1 MRDMLKEAGF
11 VDIKI
16 EVKEAAGDII
26 KDWMPGSGAE
36 KFVTSVYVTA
46 TKPVESYGLK
56 DLVRGG
62 TQYAE
67 ISAVCAPPAASGC
80 GPGV

>member
-1 MRDMLKEAGF
+1 MKDMLIAAGF
-11 VDIKI
+11 GNIKI

-46 TKPVESYGLK
+46 TKPVESYGLR
-56 DLVRGG
+56 DHVQGG
-62 TQYAE
+62 TQYVE
-67 ISAVCAPPAASGC
+67 LSAVCAPPAASGC

>member
-11 VDIKI
+11 VNIKI

-46 TKPVESYGLK
+46 TKP
-56 DLVRGG
+56 
-62 TQYAE
+62 
-67 ISAVCAPPAASGC
+67 AVCAPPAASGC

>member
-1 MRDMLKEAGF
+1 MKDMLTAAGF
-11 VDIKI
+11 GNIKI

-46 TKPVESYGLK
+46 TKPVESYGLR
-56 DLVRGG
+56 DHVQGG

-67 ISAVCAPPAASGC
+67 LSAVCAPPAASGC